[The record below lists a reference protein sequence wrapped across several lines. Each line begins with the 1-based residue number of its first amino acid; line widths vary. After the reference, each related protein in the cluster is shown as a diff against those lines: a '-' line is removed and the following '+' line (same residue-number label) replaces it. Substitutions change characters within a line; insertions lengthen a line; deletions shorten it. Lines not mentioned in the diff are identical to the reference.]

1 MNGHETYETL
11 AAVYAV
17 GALDGDDLAQFEV
30 HLAEGCQPCATALRE
45 SREALARL
53 AVPMRASSAALTSGG
68 GTAGVSARVRRASAS
83 RESRTSV
90 AH

>member
-1 MNGHETYETL
+1 MPLASMTASATT
-11 AAVYAV
+11 AAVAAAHV
-17 GALDGDDLAQFEV
+17 SQPRRDG
-30 HLAEGCQPCATALRE
+30 R
-45 SREALARL
+45 ARL